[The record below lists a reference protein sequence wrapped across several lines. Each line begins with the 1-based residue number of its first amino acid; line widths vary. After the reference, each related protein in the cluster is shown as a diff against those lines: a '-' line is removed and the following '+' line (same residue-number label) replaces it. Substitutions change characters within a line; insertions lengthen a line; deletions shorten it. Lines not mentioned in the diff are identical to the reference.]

1 MGQSEDKPGF
11 IEEALRHR
19 QAAEPPADDEV
30 ADTVDAE
37 EAFDT
42 DEPEALAEGV
52 AVPEPPEAEPDLAAA
67 PPSFS
72 QWPVADRALI
82 DEALKKSGVIWL
94 QTRATPEGQGFWHVW
109 LDNTIYL
116 LTGGPEQ
123 PDGALSVGDIVTVV
137 VRSKETTARLIS
149 FGAGVSD
156 LLPEDADWSAAAA
169 ALATGR
175 LNLHDSP
182 GAPDRWA
189 DDPAIR
195 LIRLTPSSPDG
206 ERPRNYSD
214 VSHRA
219 APRPT
224 TATTAGPKPRI
235 LHRRHGSG
243 RPLS

>member
-1 MGQSEDKPGF
+1 VGQSEDKPGF

-19 QAAEPPADDEV
+19 QATEPPARDEV
-30 ADTVDAE
+30 ADTAEAEDAVDTA
-37 EAFDT
+37 
-42 DEPEALAEGV
+42 EPEALPAEM
-52 AVPEPPEAEPDLAAA
+52 AEREPQVAEPELAPA
-67 PPSFS
+67 PPPFS
-72 QWPVADRALI
+72 GWPVADRTLI

-94 QTRATPEGQGFWHVW
+94 HTRAAPDGQGFWHVW
-109 LDNTIYL
+109 LDDTIYL

-123 PDGALSVGDIVTVV
+123 PDGALSVGDVVTVV

-156 LLPEDADWSAAAA
+156 LLPQDADWSAAAA
-169 ALATGR
+169 ALAAGR

-189 DDPAIR
+189 EDPAIR

-206 ERPRNYSD
+206 ERPGNYSD